1 MVSRALMTAD
11 VVVAGGGVV
20 GLCAAVAL
28 AERGVGVLIVSQS
41 SVGEASRAAAGMLAP
56 SVERPTAEVDEFGIA
71 SRDRFPSYL
80 ESLAE
85 RTGIEVSLN
94 RRGILQI
101 ALSEKGIKGLRRSA
115 SPGSSWL
122 DRNALVSLEP
132 ALSHA
137 LGAVHN
143 PLDGSVDNVVLADA
157 LASAATASDR
167 ITILRERITAIAT
180 EADGALAT
188 TAGGTRV
195 SAKRIVIAAGAWS
208 GTIEG
213 APLGRAVVP
222 IKGQLVEFERSTLSH
237 VVYGPRGYLVPRGG
251 SAIAGSTT
259 ERTGFESSTT
269 HEGIAKVSSAATEI
283 CPGFDKQPARRA
295 WAGLRP
301 VTPDGR
307 PLIGSDPE
315 MPSVIYACG
324 HGRNGILMAPLTGDL
339 VADLVTGS
347 PLRHDLVQ
355 FRPDR
360 F

>member
-1 MVSRALMTAD
+1 MVSRGRVTAD
-11 VVVAGGGVV
+11 VIVAGGGVV

-28 AERGVGVLIVSQS
+28 AECGVDVLMVSQS
-41 SVGEASRAAAGMLAP
+41 IVGEASRAAAGMLAP
-56 SVERPTAEVDEFGIA
+56 SVERLPAEVDEFGIA
-71 SRDRFPSYL
+71 ARDRYPSYL
-80 ESLAE
+80 EFLSE
-85 RTGIEVSLN
+85 RTGIEVPLN

-101 ALSEKGIKGLRRSA
+101 ALSGKGIKGLRGSA

-122 DRNALVSLEP
+122 ERNELVSLEP

-143 PLDGSVDNVVLADA
+143 PLDGSVDNIALADA
-157 LASAATASDR
+157 LASAATASNR
-167 ITILRERITAIAT
+167 ITILRERISTVAMDR
-180 EADGALAT
+180 DGASART
-188 TAGGTRV
+188 TEGTTL
-195 SAKRIVIAAGAWS
+195 SAKKIVIAAGAWS

-222 IKGQLVEFERSTLSH
+222 VKGQLIEFERSPLSH

-259 ERTGFESSTT
+259 ERTGFDSSTT
-269 HEGIAKVSSAATEI
+269 DEGIAKVTAAATEI
-283 CPGFDKQPARRA
+283 CPDLEKQKMRRA

-307 PLIGSDPE
+307 PLIGTDPE
-315 MPSVIYACG
+315 TPSLIYACG

-339 VADLVTGS
+339 VADLVTAS